1 MAELLRP
8 CCYRDVAGPLIFL
21 AGPIQG
27 TPDWHID
34 AIDRLQAAGALAV
47 ASPKAIDQHD
57 NYNEQIAWEHH
68 HLERA
73 ARNGVIMFWLARE
86 FQHVCDRA
94 YAQTS
99 RFELGEAVTLHRWQG
114 IKVVVG
120 IEDGFSNARYLRL
133 TIAKKAPGIP
143 LCTTLSHTCEAAMSL
158 ISGES
163 REATDGSTARHRIG

>member
-1 MAELLRP
+1 MAEVLIP
-8 CCYRDVAGPLIFL
+8 IDYRDITGPLIFL

-27 TPDWHID
+27 APDWH
-34 AIDRLQAAGALAV
+34 AAALTHFQTARGLTL
-47 ASPKAIDQHD
+47 ASPKAIQPHD
-57 NYNEQIAWEHH
+57 YYHDQIAWEHH

-73 ARNGVIMFWLARE
+73 ARHGVILFWLARE
-86 FQHVCDRA
+86 AQHVCDRA

-143 LCTTLSHTCEAAMSL
+143 LCSSLAQTCEAARLLAAAEAKETADGASARGR
-158 ISGES
+158 SG
-163 REATDGSTARHRIG
+163 

>member
-1 MAELLRP
+1 MAEILTP
-8 CCYRDVAGPLIFL
+8 CTYADIAGPLIFL

-27 TPDWHID
+27 ALDWHAE
-34 AIDRLQAAGALAV
+34 AIARLRAGGATAV
-47 ASPKAIDQHD
+47 ASPKAIEKHD
-57 NYNEQIAWEHH
+57 YYNEQVAWEHH

-73 ARNGVIMFWLARE
+73 GRHGVILFWLARE
-86 FQHVCDRA
+86 AQHVCDRA
-94 YAQTS
+94 YAQTT

-143 LCTTLSHTCEAAMSL
+143 LCTTLPQTCEVAMLLAGGEAKEAA
-158 ISGES
+158 
-163 REATDGSTARHRIG
+163 DGSSSRHRSG